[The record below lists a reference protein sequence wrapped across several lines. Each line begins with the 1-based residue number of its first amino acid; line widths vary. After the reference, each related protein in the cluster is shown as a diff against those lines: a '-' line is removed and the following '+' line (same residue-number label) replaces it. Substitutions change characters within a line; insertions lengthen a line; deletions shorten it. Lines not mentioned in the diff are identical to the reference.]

1 MSLLMNG
8 DDGEDEL
15 WQFLKGRGVYYSKKK
30 TKAVSFGLF
39 LLKVKIDK
47 KDNLIKQ

>member
-8 DDGEDEL
+8 DDVEDEL
-15 WQFLKGRGVYYSKKK
+15 WQFLKGRGVYYSKK

-39 LLKVKIDK
+39 LLKVKINK